1 MAGGGKGGRSGGR
14 ERKLSAKGLRI
25 ARRMRLQVPLPP
37 EPKWK
42 RKRTAAAMQAA
53 IAEWKLERKPAPP
66 AAKPQRKPGTAAR
79 PPRRRRSR
87 ATSIS
92 SRAGRRRDRPPSSGP
107 SPVFDRS
114 AQGGE
119 ERGDLRPGSRRAH
132 RCCDRCTSARRAATA
147 WRRRGGWR
155 GSGRQRRPRR
165 RGSGRRRRG
174 GELEGP
180 ARRPPSAPPSSDGP
194 PVSGRAFTLAGW
206 VAQTEVVLAGVRVAI
221 VPITGFPGSFFRGL
235 WLL

>member
-107 SPVFDRS
+107 SPASTARPR
-114 AQGGE
+114 AARNAATYARARGE
-119 ERGDLRPGSRRAH
+119 RID
-132 RCCDRCTSARRAATA
+132 AATA
-147 WRRRGGWR
+147 APALEEPPLRGVGAAGGGGAGGSGGRGDAGLVVGVEAASLRGRPAARHLHRRRQTAPPYPGAPSRWR
-155 GSGRQRRPRR
+155 GGSLRPR
-165 RGSGRRRRG
+165 
-174 GELEGP
+174 
-180 ARRPPSAPPSSDGP
+180 SSW
-194 PVSGRAFTLAGW
+194 RA
-206 VAQTEVVLAGVRVAI
+206 
-221 VPITGFPGSFFRGL
+221 
-235 WLL
+235 